1 MRISLKP
8 DNAEF
13 MRQISG
19 VRAHLATMH
28 TCGGREGVAARM
40 ITVAYAPYLTAL
52 RVELRDEVVPYDAV
66 ESAA

>member
-1 MRISLKP
+1 
-8 DNAEF
+8 
-13 MRQISG
+13 
-19 VRAHLATMH
+19 
-28 TCGGREGVAARM
+28 M